1 MSKYFNLLEK
11 YHMEISSEK
20 LKIYKSL
27 YDIYK
32 EINYNVN
39 LISRKDFENFYLHHI
54 IHSLSITKFELI
66 KNENNNI
73 IDLGTGG
80 GLPGIPLAIYY
91 NKKKFVLVD
100 SIGKKISAV
109 DKIIKKINVKN
120 ISTLNDRVENLN
132 IKADIIICRS
142 VSSIDNLIQWTKGL
156 FNDQGKLIL
165 LKGGNVNKELKNISS
180 SFTIYNLDD
189 IYSENYFKDKKIIEI
204 HR

>member
-1 MSKYFNLLEK
+1 MPKYFDLLER
-11 YHMEISSEK
+11 YHMEISQEK
-20 LKIYKSL
+20 LEIYRSLYGIYKDL
-27 YDIYK
+27 NDK
-32 EINYNVN
+32 VN

-66 KNENNNI
+66 KDENNI

-91 NKKKFVLVD
+91 NRKNFLLVD
-100 SIGKKISAV
+100 SIRKKISAV
-109 DKIIKKINVKN
+109 DKIINKINTKN
-120 ISTLNDRVENLN
+120 ISTLNNRAENLD

-142 VSSIDNLIQWTKGL
+142 VSSVDNLIQWTKGL
-156 FNDQGKLIL
+156 LNDKGRLIL

-180 SFTIYNLDD
+180 RFTIYNLDD

>member
-1 MSKYFNLLEK
+1 MSKYFDLLER
-11 YHMEISSEK
+11 YHMEISQEK
-20 LKIYKSL
+20 LEIYRSLYGIYKDL
-27 YDIYK
+27 NDK
-32 EINYNVN
+32 VN

-66 KNENNNI
+66 KDENNI

-91 NKKKFVLVD
+91 NRKNFLLVD
-100 SIGKKISAV
+100 SIRKKISAV
-109 DKIIKKINVKN
+109 DKIINKINAKN
-120 ISTLNDRVENLN
+120 ISTLNNRAENLD

-142 VSSIDNLIQWTKGL
+142 VSSVDNLIQWTKGL
-156 FNDQGKLIL
+156 LNDEGRLIL

-180 SFTIYNLDD
+180 RFTIYNLDD
-189 IYSENYFKDKKIIEI
+189 IYSDNYFKDKKIIEI

>member
-1 MSKYFNLLEK
+1 MSKYFDLLER
-11 YHMEISSEK
+11 YHMEISQEK
-20 LKIYKSL
+20 LEIYRSLYGIYKDL
-27 YDIYK
+27 NDK
-32 EINYNVN
+32 VN

-66 KNENNNI
+66 KDENSI

-91 NKKKFVLVD
+91 NRKNFLLVD
-100 SIGKKISAV
+100 SIRKKITAV
-109 DKIIKKINVKN
+109 DKIINKINAKN
-120 ISTLNDRVENLN
+120 ISTLNNRAENLD

-142 VSSIDNLIQWTKGL
+142 VSSVDNLIQWTKGL
-156 FNDQGKLIL
+156 LNDEGRLIL

-180 SFTIYNLDD
+180 RFTIYNLDD

>member
-1 MSKYFNLLEK
+1 MSNYFDLLER
-11 YHMEISSEK
+11 YHMEISKEK
-20 LKIYKSL
+20 LEIYRSLYGIYKDL
-27 YDIYK
+27 NDK
-32 EINYNVN
+32 VN

-54 IHSLSITKFELI
+54 IHSLSITKFKLI
-66 KNENNNI
+66 KDENKI

-91 NKKKFVLVD
+91 NRKNFLLID
-100 SIGKKISAV
+100 SIRKKILAV
-109 DKIIKKINVKN
+109 DKIINKINAKN
-120 ISTLNDRVENLN
+120 ISTLNNRAENLD

-142 VSSIDNLIQWTKGL
+142 VSSVDNLIQWTKGL
-156 FNDQGKLIL
+156 LNDEGRLIL

-180 SFTIYNLDD
+180 RFTIYNLDD

>member
-1 MSKYFNLLEK
+1 MPKYFDLLER
-11 YHMEISSEK
+11 YYMEIPQEK
-20 LKIYKSL
+20 LEIYRSLYGIYKDL
-27 YDIYK
+27 NDK
-32 EINYNVN
+32 VN

-66 KNENNNI
+66 KDENNI

-91 NKKKFVLVD
+91 NRKNFLLVD
-100 SIGKKISAV
+100 SIRKKISAV
-109 DKIIKKINVKN
+109 DKIINKINAKN
-120 ISTLNDRVENLN
+120 ISTLNNRAENLD

-142 VSSIDNLIQWTKGL
+142 VSSVDNLIQWTKGL
-156 FNDQGKLIL
+156 LNDEGRLIL

-180 SFTIYNLDD
+180 RFTIYNLDD

>member
-1 MSKYFNLLEK
+1 MSKYFDLLER
-11 YHMEISSEK
+11 YHMEISQEK
-20 LKIYKSL
+20 LEIYRSL
-27 YDIYK
+27 YDLYK
-32 EINYNVN
+32 DLNDKVN

-66 KNENNNI
+66 KDENNI

-91 NKKKFVLVD
+91 NKKNFLLVD
-100 SIGKKISAV
+100 SIRKKISAV
-109 DKIIKKINVKN
+109 DKIINKINAKN
-120 ISTLNDRVENLN
+120 ISTLNNRAENLD

-142 VSSIDNLIQWTKGL
+142 VSSVDNLIQWTKGL
-156 FNDQGKLIL
+156 LNDKGRLIL

-180 SFTIYNLDD
+180 RFTIYNLDD

>member
-1 MSKYFNLLEK
+1 MSKYFDLLER
-11 YHMEISSEK
+11 YHMEISQEK
-20 LKIYKSL
+20 LEIYRSLYGIYKDL
-27 YDIYK
+27 NDK
-32 EINYNVN
+32 VN

-66 KNENNNI
+66 KDENNI

-91 NKKKFVLVD
+91 NRKNFILVD
-100 SIGKKISAV
+100 SIRKKITAV
-109 DKIIKKINVKN
+109 DKIINKINAKN
-120 ISTLNDRVENLN
+120 ISTLNNRAENLDM
-132 IKADIIICRS
+132 KADIIICRS
-142 VSSIDNLIQWTKGL
+142 VSSVDNLIQWTKGL
-156 FNDQGKLIL
+156 LNDKGRLIL

-180 SFTIYNLDD
+180 RFTIYNLDD

>member
-1 MSKYFNLLEK
+1 MSKYFDLLEK
-11 YHMEISSEK
+11 YYMEIPPEK
-20 LKIYKSL
+20 LEIYRSLYGIYKDL
-27 YDIYK
+27 NDK
-32 EINYNVN
+32 VN

-66 KNENNNI
+66 KDENNI

-91 NKKKFVLVD
+91 NRKNFLLVD
-100 SIGKKISAV
+100 SIRKKITAV
-109 DKIIKKINVKN
+109 DKIINKINAKN
-120 ISTLNDRVENLN
+120 ISTLNNRAENLD

-142 VSSIDNLIQWTKGL
+142 VSSVDNLIQWTKGL
-156 FNDQGKLIL
+156 LNDEGRLIL

-180 SFTIYNLDD
+180 RFTIYNLDD

>member
-1 MSKYFNLLEK
+1 MSKYFDLLER
-11 YHMEISSEK
+11 YYMEIPPEK
-20 LKIYKSL
+20 LEIYRSLYGIYKDL
-27 YDIYK
+27 NDK
-32 EINYNVN
+32 VN

-66 KNENNNI
+66 KDENNI

-91 NKKKFVLVD
+91 NRKKFLLVD
-100 SIGKKISAV
+100 SIRKKISAV
-109 DKIIKKINVKN
+109 DKIINKINVKN
-120 ISTLNDRVENLN
+120 ISTLNNRAENLD
-132 IKADIIICRS
+132 IKANIIICRS
-142 VSSIDNLIQWTKGL
+142 VSSVDNLIQWTKGL
-156 FNDQGKLIL
+156 LNEEGRLIL

-180 SFTIYNLDD
+180 RFTIYNLDD

>member
-1 MSKYFNLLEK
+1 MSKYFDLLER
-11 YHMEISSEK
+11 YHMEISQEK
-20 LKIYKSL
+20 LEIYRSLYGIYKDL
-27 YDIYK
+27 NDK
-32 EINYNVN
+32 VN

-66 KNENNNI
+66 KDENNI

-91 NKKKFVLVD
+91 NRKNFLLVD
-100 SIGKKISAV
+100 SIRKKISAV
-109 DKIIKKINVKN
+109 DKIINKINAKN
-120 ISTLNDRVENLN
+120 ISTLNNRAENLD

-142 VSSIDNLIQWTKGL
+142 VSSVDNLIQWTKRL
-156 FNDQGKLIL
+156 LNDKGRLIL

-180 SFTIYNLDD
+180 RFTIYNLDD

>member
-1 MSKYFNLLEK
+1 MKDTTWRYLQ
-11 YHMEISSEK
+11 EK
-20 LKIYKSL
+20 LEIYRSLYGIYKDL
-27 YDIYK
+27 NDK
-32 EINYNVN
+32 VN

-66 KNENNNI
+66 KDENNI

-91 NKKKFVLVD
+91 NRKNFLLVD
-100 SIGKKISAV
+100 SIRKKISAV
-109 DKIIKKINVKN
+109 DKIINKINAKN
-120 ISTLNDRVENLN
+120 ISTLNNRAENLD

-142 VSSIDNLIQWTKGL
+142 VSSVDNLIQWTKGL
-156 FNDQGKLIL
+156 LNDKGRLIL

-180 SFTIYNLDD
+180 RFTIYNLDD

>member
-1 MSKYFNLLEK
+1 MSKYFDLLER
-11 YHMEISSEK
+11 YHMEISQEK
-20 LKIYKSL
+20 LEIYRSLYGIYKDL
-27 YDIYK
+27 NDK
-32 EINYNVN
+32 VN

-66 KNENNNI
+66 KDENNI

-91 NKKKFVLVD
+91 NRKNFLLVD
-100 SIGKKISAV
+100 SIRKKISAV
-109 DKIIKKINVKN
+109 DKIINKINAKN
-120 ISTLNDRVENLN
+120 ISTLNNRAENLD

-156 FNDQGKLIL
+156 LNDEGRLIL

-180 SFTIYNLDD
+180 RFTIYNLDD

>member
-1 MSKYFNLLEK
+1 MSKYFDLLER
-11 YHMEISSEK
+11 YYMEIPPEK
-20 LKIYKSL
+20 LEIYRSLYGIYKDL
-27 YDIYK
+27 NDK
-32 EINYNVN
+32 VN

-66 KNENNNI
+66 KDENNI

-91 NKKKFVLVD
+91 NRKNFLLVD
-100 SIGKKISAV
+100 SIRKKISAV
-109 DKIIKKINVKN
+109 DKIINKINAKN
-120 ISTLNDRVENLN
+120 ISTLNNRAENLD

-142 VSSIDNLIQWTKGL
+142 VSSVDNLIQWTKGL
-156 FNDQGKLIL
+156 LNDEGRLIL

-180 SFTIYNLDD
+180 RFTIYNLDD

>member
-1 MSKYFNLLEK
+1 MSKYFDLLER
-11 YHMEISSEK
+11 YHMEISQEK
-20 LKIYKSL
+20 LEIYRSLYGIYKDL
-27 YDIYK
+27 NDK
-32 EINYNVN
+32 VN

-66 KNENNNI
+66 KDENKI

-91 NKKKFVLVD
+91 NRKNFLLVD
-100 SIGKKISAV
+100 SIRKKISAV
-109 DKIIKKINVKN
+109 DKIINKINAKN
-120 ISTLNDRVENLN
+120 ISTLNNRAENLD

-142 VSSIDNLIQWTKGL
+142 VSSVDNLIQWTKGL
-156 FNDQGKLIL
+156 LNDEGRLIL

-180 SFTIYNLDD
+180 RFTIYNLDD

>member
-1 MSKYFNLLEK
+1 MSKYFDLLER
-11 YHMEISSEK
+11 YHMEISQEK
-20 LKIYKSL
+20 LEIYRSLYGIYKDL
-27 YDIYK
+27 NDK
-32 EINYNVN
+32 VN

-66 KNENNNI
+66 KDENNI

-91 NKKKFVLVD
+91 NRKNFILVD
-100 SIGKKISAV
+100 SIRKKITAV
-109 DKIIKKINVKN
+109 DKIINKINAKN
-120 ISTLNDRVENLN
+120 ISTLNNRAENLD

-142 VSSIDNLIQWTKGL
+142 VSSVDNLIQWTKGL
-156 FNDQGKLIL
+156 INDKGRLIL

-180 SFTIYNLDD
+180 RFTIYNLDD

>member
-1 MSKYFNLLEK
+1 MSKYFDLLER
-11 YHMEISSEK
+11 YHMEISQKK
-20 LKIYKSL
+20 LEIYRSL

-32 EINYNVN
+32 DLNGKVN

-66 KNENNNI
+66 KDENNI

-91 NKKKFVLVD
+91 NRKNFLLVD
-100 SIGKKISAV
+100 SIRKKISAV
-109 DKIIKKINVKN
+109 DKIINKINAKN
-120 ISTLNDRVENLN
+120 ISTLNNRAENLD

-142 VSSIDNLIQWTKGL
+142 VSSVDNLIQWTKGL
-156 FNDQGKLIL
+156 LNDEGRLIL

-180 SFTIYNLDD
+180 RFTIYNLDD

>member
-1 MSKYFNLLEK
+1 
-11 YHMEISSEK
+11 MEISQEK
-20 LKIYKSL
+20 LEIYRSLYGIYKDL
-27 YDIYK
+27 NNK
-32 EINYNVN
+32 VN

-66 KNENNNI
+66 KDENNI

-91 NKKKFVLVD
+91 NRKKFLLVD
-100 SIGKKISAV
+100 SIRKKISAV
-109 DKIIKKINVKN
+109 DKIINKINAKN
-120 ISTLNDRVENLN
+120 ISTLNNRAENLD

-142 VSSIDNLIQWTKGL
+142 VSSVDNLIQWTKGL
-156 FNDQGKLIL
+156 LNDEGRLIL

-180 SFTIYNLDD
+180 RFTIYNLDD

>member
-1 MSKYFNLLEK
+1 
-11 YHMEISSEK
+11 MEISQEK
-20 LKIYKSL
+20 LEIYKSL
-27 YDIYK
+27 YDIFK
-32 EINYNVN
+32 DLNNKVN

-66 KNENNNI
+66 KDENNI

-91 NKKKFVLVD
+91 NRKNFLLVD
-100 SIGKKISAV
+100 SIRKKISAV
-109 DKIIKKINVKN
+109 DKIINKINGKN
-120 ISTLNDRVENLN
+120 ISTLNNRAENLD

-142 VSSIDNLIQWTKGL
+142 VSSVDNLIQWTKRL
-156 FNDQGKLIL
+156 LNDKGRLIL

-180 SFTIYNLDD
+180 RFTIYNLDD

>member
-1 MSKYFNLLEK
+1 MSKYFDLLRR
-11 YHMEISSEK
+11 YHTEISQEK

-27 YDIYK
+27 YDIYNEK
-32 EINYNVN
+32 NKKVN

-54 IHSLSITKFELI
+54 IHSLSITKFELV
-66 KNENNNI
+66 KKENKI

-91 NKKKFVLVD
+91 NNKKFILVD
-100 SIGKKISAV
+100 SIRKKISAV
-109 DKIIKKINVKN
+109 DEIIKELNVKN
-120 ISTLNDRVENLN
+120 ISTINNRIENLN
-132 IKADIIICRS
+132 INADIIICRS
-142 VSSIDNLIQWTKGL
+142 VSSIENIIRWTKGVL
-156 FNDQGKLIL
+156 NKKGKLIL

-189 IYSENYFKDKKIIEI
+189 IYSENYFNDKKIIEI

>member
-1 MSKYFNLLEK
+1 MSKYFDLLER
-11 YHMEISSEK
+11 YHMEISQEK
-20 LKIYKSL
+20 LEIYRSLYGIYK
-27 YDIYK
+27 DINDK
-32 EINYNVN
+32 VN

-66 KNENNNI
+66 KDENNI

-91 NKKKFVLVD
+91 NRKNFLLVD
-100 SIGKKISAV
+100 SIRKKITAV
-109 DKIIKKINVKN
+109 DKIINKINAKN
-120 ISTLNDRVENLN
+120 ISTLNNRAENLD

-142 VSSIDNLIQWTKGL
+142 VSSVDNLIQWTKGL
-156 FNDQGKLIL
+156 LNDKGRLIL

-180 SFTIYNLDD
+180 RFTIYNLDD

>member
-1 MSKYFNLLEK
+1 MSKYFDLLER
-11 YHMEISSEK
+11 YHMEISQEK
-20 LKIYKSL
+20 LEIYRSLYGIYKDL
-27 YDIYK
+27 NDK
-32 EINYNVN
+32 VN

-66 KNENNNI
+66 KDENNI

-91 NKKKFVLVD
+91 NRKNFILVD
-100 SIGKKISAV
+100 SIRKKISAV
-109 DKIIKKINVKN
+109 DKIINKINAKN
-120 ISTLNDRVENLN
+120 ISTLNNRAENLD

-142 VSSIDNLIQWTKGL
+142 VSSVDNLIQWTKGL
-156 FNDQGKLIL
+156 LNDEGRLIL

-180 SFTIYNLDD
+180 RFTIYNLDD

>member
-1 MSKYFNLLEK
+1 MPKYFDLLER
-11 YHMEISSEK
+11 YYMEISQEK
-20 LKIYKSL
+20 LEIYRSLYGIYKDL
-27 YDIYK
+27 NDK
-32 EINYNVN
+32 VN

-66 KNENNNI
+66 KDENNI

-91 NKKKFVLVD
+91 NRKNFLLVD
-100 SIGKKISAV
+100 SIRKKISAV
-109 DKIIKKINVKN
+109 DKIINKINAKN
-120 ISTLNDRVENLN
+120 ISTLNNRAENLD

-142 VSSIDNLIQWTKGL
+142 VSSVDNLIQWTKGL
-156 FNDQGKLIL
+156 LNDEGRLIL

-180 SFTIYNLDD
+180 RFTIYNLDD

>member
-1 MSKYFNLLEK
+1 
-11 YHMEISSEK
+11 MEIPQEK
-20 LKIYKSL
+20 LEIYRSLYGIYKDL
-27 YDIYK
+27 NDK
-32 EINYNVN
+32 VN

-66 KNENNNI
+66 KDENNI

-91 NKKKFVLVD
+91 NRKNFLLVD
-100 SIGKKISAV
+100 SIRKKISAV
-109 DKIIKKINVKN
+109 DKIINKINAKN
-120 ISTLNDRVENLN
+120 ISTLNNRAENLDM
-132 IKADIIICRS
+132 KADIIICRS
-142 VSSIDNLIQWTKGL
+142 VSSVDNLIQWTKGL
-156 FNDQGKLIL
+156 LNEEGRLIL

-180 SFTIYNLDD
+180 RFTIYNLDD

>member
-1 MSKYFNLLEK
+1 MSKYFDLLER
-11 YHMEISSEK
+11 YHMEISKEK
-20 LKIYKSL
+20 LEIYRLL

-32 EINYNVN
+32 DLNDKVN

-66 KNENNNI
+66 KDENNI

-91 NKKKFVLVD
+91 NRKNFLLVD
-100 SIGKKISAV
+100 SIRKKISAV
-109 DKIIKKINVKN
+109 DKIINKINAKN
-120 ISTLNDRVENLN
+120 ISTLNNRAENLD

-142 VSSIDNLIQWTKGL
+142 VSSVDNLIKWTKGL
-156 FNDQGKLIL
+156 LNDEGRLIL

-180 SFTIYNLDD
+180 RFTIYNLDD

>member
-1 MSKYFNLLEK
+1 MSKYFDLLER
-11 YHMEISSEK
+11 YYMEISQEK
-20 LKIYKSL
+20 LEIYRSLYGIYKDL
-27 YDIYK
+27 NDK
-32 EINYNVN
+32 VN

-66 KNENNNI
+66 KDENNI

-91 NKKKFVLVD
+91 NRKNFILVD
-100 SIGKKISAV
+100 SIRKKITAV
-109 DKIIKKINVKN
+109 DKIINKINAKN
-120 ISTLNDRVENLN
+120 ISTLNNRAENLD

-142 VSSIDNLIQWTKGL
+142 VSSVDNLIQWTKGL
-156 FNDQGKLIL
+156 LNDEGRLIL

-180 SFTIYNLDD
+180 RFTIYNLDD

>member
-1 MSKYFNLLEK
+1 MSKYFDLLER
-11 YHMEISSEK
+11 YHMEISQKK
-20 LKIYKSL
+20 LEIYRSL

-32 EINYNVN
+32 DLNGKVN

-66 KNENNNI
+66 KDENNI

-91 NKKKFVLVD
+91 NRKNFLLVD
-100 SIGKKISAV
+100 SIRKKISAV
-109 DKIIKKINVKN
+109 DKIINKINAKN
-120 ISTLNDRVENLN
+120 ISTLNNRAENLD

-142 VSSIDNLIQWTKGL
+142 VSSVDNLIQWTKGL
-156 FNDQGKLIL
+156 LNDKGRLIL

-180 SFTIYNLDD
+180 RFTIYNLDD
-189 IYSENYFKDKKIIEI
+189 IYSENYFKNKKIIEI

>member
-1 MSKYFNLLEK
+1 MPKYFDLLER
-11 YHMEISSEK
+11 YYMEIPQEK
-20 LKIYKSL
+20 LEIYKSL
-27 YDIYK
+27 YGIYK
-32 EINYNVN
+32 DLNDKVN

-66 KNENNNI
+66 KDENNI

-91 NKKKFVLVD
+91 NRKNFLLVD
-100 SIGKKISAV
+100 SIRKKISAV
-109 DKIIKKINVKN
+109 DKIINKINAKN
-120 ISTLNDRVENLN
+120 ISTLNNRAENLD

-142 VSSIDNLIQWTKGL
+142 VSSVDNLIQWTKGL
-156 FNDQGKLIL
+156 LNDEGRLIL

-180 SFTIYNLDD
+180 RFTIYNLDD

>member
-1 MSKYFNLLEK
+1 
-11 YHMEISSEK
+11 MEISQEK
-20 LKIYKSL
+20 LEIYRSLYGIYKDL
-27 YDIYK
+27 NDK
-32 EINYNVN
+32 VN

-66 KNENNNI
+66 KDENNI

-91 NKKKFVLVD
+91 NRKNFILVD
-100 SIGKKISAV
+100 SIRKKITAV
-109 DKIIKKINVKN
+109 DKIINKINAKN
-120 ISTLNDRVENLN
+120 ISTLNNRAENLD

-142 VSSIDNLIQWTKGL
+142 VSSVDNLIQWTKGL
-156 FNDQGKLIL
+156 LNDEGRLIL

-180 SFTIYNLDD
+180 RFTIYNLDD

>member
-1 MSKYFNLLEK
+1 MSKYFDLLER
-11 YHMEISSEK
+11 YHMEISQEK
-20 LKIYKSL
+20 LEIYRSLYGIYKDL
-27 YDIYK
+27 NDK
-32 EINYNVN
+32 VN

-66 KNENNNI
+66 KDENNI

-91 NKKKFVLVD
+91 NRKKFLLVD
-100 SIGKKISAV
+100 SIRKKISAV
-109 DKIIKKINVKN
+109 DKIINKINAKN
-120 ISTLNDRVENLN
+120 ISTLNNRAENLD

-142 VSSIDNLIQWTKGL
+142 VSSVDNLIQWTKGL
-156 FNDQGKLIL
+156 LNDKGRLIL

-180 SFTIYNLDD
+180 RFTIYNLDD

>member
-1 MSKYFNLLEK
+1 MSKYFDLLER
-11 YHMEISSEK
+11 YYMEIPPEK
-20 LKIYKSL
+20 LEIYRSLYGIYKDL
-27 YDIYK
+27 NDK
-32 EINYNVN
+32 VN

-66 KNENNNI
+66 KDENNI

-91 NKKKFVLVD
+91 NKKNFLLVD
-100 SIGKKISAV
+100 SIRKKISAV
-109 DKIIKKINVKN
+109 DKIINKINVKN
-120 ISTLNDRVENLN
+120 ISTLNNRAENLD
-132 IKADIIICRS
+132 IKANIIICRS
-142 VSSIDNLIQWTKGL
+142 VSSVDNLIQWTKGL
-156 FNDQGKLIL
+156 LNNEGRLIL

-180 SFTIYNLDD
+180 RFTIYNLDD

>member
-1 MSKYFNLLEK
+1 MSKYFDLLER
-11 YHMEISSEK
+11 YHMEISQEK
-20 LKIYKSL
+20 LEIYRSLYGIYKDL
-27 YDIYK
+27 NDK
-32 EINYNVN
+32 VN

-66 KNENNNI
+66 KDENNI

-91 NKKKFVLVD
+91 NRKNFLLVD
-100 SIGKKISAV
+100 SIRKKISAV
-109 DKIIKKINVKN
+109 DKIINKINAKN
-120 ISTLNDRVENLN
+120 ISTLNNRAENLD

-142 VSSIDNLIQWTKGL
+142 VSSVDNLIQWTKGL
-156 FNDQGKLIL
+156 LNDKGRLIL

-180 SFTIYNLDD
+180 RFTIYNLDD

>member
-1 MSKYFNLLEK
+1 MSKYFNLLER
-11 YHMEISSEK
+11 YHMEISQEK
-20 LKIYKSL
+20 LEIYRSL

-32 EINYNVN
+32 DLNDKVN

-66 KNENNNI
+66 KDENNI

-91 NKKKFVLVD
+91 NRKNFLLVD
-100 SIGKKISAV
+100 SIRKKISAV
-109 DKIIKKINVKN
+109 DKIINKINAKN
-120 ISTLNDRVENLN
+120 ISTLNNRAENLD

-142 VSSIDNLIQWTKGL
+142 VSSVDNLIQWTKGL
-156 FNDQGKLIL
+156 LNDEGRLIL

-180 SFTIYNLDD
+180 RFTIYNLDD

>member
-1 MSKYFNLLEK
+1 
-11 YHMEISSEK
+11 MEISQEK
-20 LKIYKSL
+20 LEIYRLLYGIYKDL
-27 YDIYK
+27 NDK
-32 EINYNVN
+32 VN

-66 KNENNNI
+66 KDENNI

-91 NKKKFVLVD
+91 NRKNFLLVD
-100 SIGKKISAV
+100 SIRKKISAV
-109 DKIIKKINVKN
+109 DKIINKINAKN
-120 ISTLNDRVENLN
+120 ISTLNNRAENLD

-142 VSSIDNLIQWTKGL
+142 VSSVDNLIQWTKGL
-156 FNDQGKLIL
+156 LNDEGRLIL

-189 IYSENYFKDKKIIEI
+189 IYSEDYFNDKKIIEI

>member
-1 MSKYFNLLEK
+1 MSKYFDLLER
-11 YHMEISSEK
+11 YHMEISQEK
-20 LKIYKSL
+20 LEIYRSLYGIYKDL
-27 YDIYK
+27 NDK
-32 EINYNVN
+32 VN

-66 KNENNNI
+66 KDENNI
-73 IDLGTGG
+73 IDIGTGG

-91 NKKKFVLVD
+91 NKKNFLLVD
-100 SIGKKISAV
+100 SIRKKISAV
-109 DKIIKKINVKN
+109 DKIINKINAKN
-120 ISTLNDRVENLN
+120 ISTLNNRAENLD

-142 VSSIDNLIQWTKGL
+142 VSSVDNLIQWTKGL
-156 FNDQGKLIL
+156 LNDKGRLIL

-180 SFTIYNLDD
+180 RFTIYNLDD

>member
-1 MSKYFNLLEK
+1 MSNYFDLLER
-11 YHMEISSEK
+11 YHMEISKEK
-20 LKIYKSL
+20 LEIYRSLYGIYKDL
-27 YDIYK
+27 NNK
-32 EINYNVN
+32 VN

-54 IHSLSITKFELI
+54 IHSLSITKFKLI
-66 KNENNNI
+66 KDENKI

-91 NKKKFVLVD
+91 NRKNFLLID
-100 SIGKKISAV
+100 SIRKKISAV
-109 DKIIKKINVKN
+109 DKIINKINAKN
-120 ISTLNDRVENLN
+120 ISTLNNRAENLD

-142 VSSIDNLIQWTKGL
+142 VSSVDNLIQWTKGL
-156 FNDQGKLIL
+156 LNDEGRLIL

-180 SFTIYNLDD
+180 RFTIYNLDD

>member
-1 MSKYFNLLEK
+1 
-11 YHMEISSEK
+11 MEISQKK
-20 LKIYKSL
+20 LEIYRSL
-27 YDIYK
+27 FDIYK
-32 EINYNVN
+32 DLNGKVN

-66 KNENNNI
+66 KDENNI

-91 NKKKFVLVD
+91 NRKNFLLVD
-100 SIGKKISAV
+100 SIRKKISAV
-109 DKIIKKINVKN
+109 DKIINKINAKN
-120 ISTLNDRVENLN
+120 ISTLNNRAENLD
-132 IKADIIICRS
+132 IKADLIICRS
-142 VSSIDNLIQWTKGL
+142 VSSVDNLIQWTKGL
-156 FNDQGKLIL
+156 LNDKGRLIL

-180 SFTIYNLDD
+180 RFTIYNLDD